1 MNTVKGRGFLGQK
14 PIGYTKVSQI
24 CYDSMDGG
32 RRHDVMAGRGLY
44 MNEEMFERV
53 FSEPKVKSPT

>member
-1 MNTVKGRGFLGQK
+1 MGIQK
-14 PIGYTKVSQI
+14 SVEFDMK
-24 CYDSMDGG
+24 SMDGG

-53 FSEPKVKSPT
+53 ISEPKVKSPI